1 VREKTKEKRRLGLR
15 MGNNVSEVND
25 SLKAQAGGEGG
36 PELYKYVDVKGGGL
50 LIKLMKVADVTKDY
64 AEFDEIL
71 TAVIATYLYEGGQGM
86 EVGRKRGVWGRR
98 REEGC
103 MFASH
108 GAYFSFQLYSS
119 DWRML

>member
-1 VREKTKEKRRLGLR
+1 

-71 TAVIATYLYEGGQGM
+71 TAVIATYLYEGGKGK
-86 EVGRKRGVWGRR
+86 EVGRNKEGSFGEEKRGRMHVRVTWGLL
-98 REEGC
+98 
-103 MFASH
+103 F
-108 GAYFSFQLYSS
+108 FPTIFI
-119 DWRML
+119 